1 MWYQFDEFELRVAE
15 RELCREGLLVAIE
28 PKVFDLLCYLVAH
41 RDRAVGRDELIAAV
55 WGRVDLA
62 DNTLAQAVMRARRV
76 LEDTGSAP
84 RFLRTLPRHGY
95 RWTAATRELSAVLT
109 SDLSVAPESV
119 AEASTEAVTPLAK
132 NPHDESLRKHSVPAG
147 TPLPR
152 QRYLPRLL
160 VIAAM
165 TLFVLAWFGWHY
177 YGAIGMA
184 QQDVRLAIWPLRA
197 ADAEDSARELGLV
210 ELLRRELVAQPDAP
224 MIYSSDAT
232 ARLLSLRDKDAS
244 TLSLDQVRNQLGA
257 THVLEILVA
266 KQDGHILVKARLASA
281 QSTRALDEVRDA
293 TLQGALAK
301 IAIETLDTL
310 GRRITP
316 HAEAAT
322 PADPL
327 SAALQ
332 ARAQGR
338 VRDAYE
344 QLRSVQQAHPDDS
357 ELLVDLAGTE
367 CALEMLSE
375 CELHLTTA
383 LGLPSISPWAR
394 ASAHLELARRRLAE
408 LDIGAAQ
415 AQTDAAEKAAAA
427 SSDDLLRAHVVHM
440 RQRVAAASGERG
452 EAQILAQRAMTLY
465 RSVGDLTD
473 QADIQHSLGML
484 ANRNGNAEEAISA
497 FDQALVL
504 YRSQSDQAGE
514 AVALSSRADALG
526 HLGRFEEASIDASA
540 ALSAADA
547 QQNPA
552 VIRNALDSE
561 AWALLQV
568 GRLADARETV
578 HRALALGVAAKN
590 PRQVM
595 ELFSLLGF
603 IEAAGGR
610 FPPTIAAWDK
620 ALAVAAAQGAEGAT
634 IGIHLAL
641 VYACLN
647 AGTSARART
656 ETQRLHEIASHDARP
671 ETAQYAEH
679 ADALIAAYGNDLD
692 RAATLFASVWAA
704 ARRTGT
710 LNQQMLADYAE
721 ILFKRNDLAGVETLL
736 GETTLPTREGHL
748 YLLVQAR
755 YLIRRGDLKGAQ
767 GASDQARAR
776 IGERF
781 APQLDEARTE
791 LLAASAAPRSN

>member
-1 MWYQFDEFELRVAE
+1 VWYQFDEFELRVAE
-15 RELCREGLLVAIE
+15 RELRREGLLLAIE

-76 LEDTGSAP
+76 LDDTGSAP

-95 RWTAATRELSAVLT
+95 RWTAITRESSAVLT
-109 SDLSVAPESV
+109 SDLALAPQNAADAAAAADMPV
-119 AEASTEAVTPLAK
+119 AEDS
-132 NPHDESLRKHSVPAG
+132 HDEILPEPSSPA
-147 TPLPR
+147 LSPR
-152 QRYLPRLL
+152 PRHRYLPQLL
-160 VIAAM
+160 VIVAMALFALALLGWRHYAAM
-165 TLFVLAWFGWHY
+165 GVAEQN
-177 YGAIGMA
+177 I
-184 QQDVRLAIWPLRA
+184 RLAIWPLRTA
-197 ADAEDSARELGLV
+197 GAGDTARELGLV

-224 MIYSSDAT
+224 MIYSADAT
-232 ARLLSLRDKDAS
+232 ARLLSLRDRDAS
-244 TLSLDQVRNQLGA
+244 AFSLEQVRSQLGA
-257 THVLEILVA
+257 THVLEILVD
-266 KQDGHILVKARLASA
+266 KHEGSIVVKSRLASA
-281 QSTRALDEVRDA
+281 ESTRTLGEVRDA
-293 TLQGALAK
+293 SLQGALAK
-301 IAIETLDTL
+301 IAIESLDTL
-310 GRRITP
+310 GRRSTP
-316 HAEAAT
+316 RAQAAT

-344 QLRSVQQAHPDDS
+344 QLRSLQQAHADDS
-357 ELLVDLAGTE
+357 DLLVDLAGSE
-367 CALEMLSE
+367 CALEMLHE

-408 LDIGAAQ
+408 LDIAA
-415 AQTDAAEKAAAA
+415 AKTETDAAQTAAAA
-427 SSDDLLRAHVVHM
+427 SSDDLLRARVVHM
-440 RQRVAAASGERG
+440 RQRVAAASGARS
-452 EAQILAQRAMTLY
+452 EAQMLAQRAMTLY

-504 YRSQSDQAGE
+504 YRSQGDRAGE
-514 AVALSSRADALG
+514 AVALSSRAHALG
-526 HLGRFEEASIDASA
+526 HLGRFEEASADASA
-540 ALSAADA
+540 ALAAADA

-552 VIRNALDSE
+552 VIRDALDSE

-568 GRLADARETV
+568 GRLAEARETV
-578 HRALALGVAAKN
+578 HRALALGTAAKN

-595 ELFSLLGF
+595 QLHSLLGF

-610 FPPTIAAWDK
+610 FPPAIAAWDQ
-620 ALAVAAAQGAEGAT
+620 ALAVAPAHGAEGAT
-634 IGIHLAL
+634 IGLHLAL

-647 AGTSARART
+647 AGDSARARI
-656 ETQRLHEIASHDARP
+656 ETQRLHEITSHDARP

-679 ADALIAAYGNDLD
+679 ADALIAAHDNDLEH
-692 RAATLFASVWAA
+692 AATLFASVWSA

-721 ILFKRNDLAGVETLL
+721 VLFKRNDLAGVETLL

-755 YLIRRGDLKGAQ
+755 YLIRRGDLNGAQ
-767 GASDQARAR
+767 HAFDQARAR
-776 IGERF
+776 LGERF
-781 APQLDEARTE
+781 APQLEEARTE
-791 LLAASAAPRSN
+791 MRAASAASRSN